1 MTADMTEFFDVIEPT
16 PAAAPVV
23 TPTTHEIIYRLG
35 VNTGTTQYINIRSR
49 RDELHIRKL
58 CKSFIEHVRMNKDNN
73 HYQKQLY
80 REVVSTPNTNLPR
93 PRKDIA
99 GISVNTYASFIDG
112 IEKNFESGTVNYT
125 EKQWDH
131 VIDIANIAINYF
143 NDVHPTYFNKTLLP
157 IVPVEV

>member
-1 MTADMTEFFDVIEPT
+1 MNTITEFFNIAEPA
-16 PAAAPVV
+16 PAPVV
-23 TPTTHEIIYRLG
+23 APTTHDIHYRLG

-49 RDELHIRKL
+49 SDELHLRKM

-73 HYQKQLY
+73 HYQKELY
-80 REVVSTPNTNLPR
+80 REVVSMPNKNLPR
-93 PRKDIA
+93 PRKEIA

-131 VIDIANIAINYF
+131 VIDIANIAVNYF

-157 IVPVEV
+157 IVAVEV

>member
-1 MTADMTEFFDVIEPT
+1 MTEFFDIVEPA
-16 PAAAPVV
+16 PAPMVLP

-49 RDELHIRKL
+49 SDELHIRKL

-157 IVPVEV
+157 IVPVES